1 MSSVVSAVVVSVASS
16 GATHRS
22 PGAVPSVDVPVVPS
36 GATVP
41 VVDPDV
47 TSVGG
52 ALSGATLSAL
62 SSSSPHADQRQGA
75 DQQQSGEPAHG
86 ADVRAVRAHEV
97 TLPNPDHFG
106 HLSFTGAGR
115 LRFVTVSGP
124 ATALPVLDIGPY
136 RDDPTSPAGA
146 AFVAELG
153 RTVHEIGF
161 LYLVGHGIARE
172 LADGVHDV
180 ARRFF
185 ALPEADRLAI
195 ENVRSPQFRGYTRFG
210 HERTNGRVDLR
221 DQIDIGRELPPPDLG
236 PDDPAW
242 LRLRG
247 PNLWPA
253 ALPEL
258 RPLATAWMEQLEA
271 LGQLVL
277 GALARALEL
286 TPDTFTAAVSP
297 PEVLLKV
304 IRYVTP
310 ADAASG
316 DRQGVGSHRDTGFLS
331 FVHQDGVGGLQVE
344 RDGALIDVPPIPD
357 ALVVNIGEMFQLVT
371 RGYYKATVHR
381 VVSPPAG
388 TERISLAYFFN
399 PRLEATLAPVALPA
413 HLAASAPGGDSD
425 DPDNPILANY
435 GDNSLKVRLRAHPDV
450 AAAHHADL
458 LAAGTWGR
466 GT

>member
-1 MSSVVSAVVVSVASS
+1 V
-16 GATHRS
+16 
-22 PGAVPSVDVPVVPS
+22 
-36 GATVP
+36 TVP
-41 VVDPDV
+41 GRDP
-47 TSVGG
+47 
-52 ALSGATLSAL
+52 
-62 SSSSPHADQRQGA
+62 
-75 DQQQSGEPAHG
+75 
-86 ADVRAVRAHEV
+86 
-97 TLPNPDHFG
+97 
-106 HLSFTGAGR
+106 
-115 LRFVTVSGP
+115 
-124 ATALPVLDIGPY
+124 ALPVLDIGPY
-136 RDDPTSPAGA
+136 LADPAAPESV

-161 LYLVGHGIARE
+161 LYLVGHGIPDE
-172 LADGVHDV
+172 LAASVHDV

-195 ENVRSPQFRGYTRFG
+195 ENVRSAQFRGYTRFG

-221 DQIDIGRELPPPDLG
+221 DQIDIGRELPPPSLG
-236 PDDPAW
+236 PADPAW

-258 RPLATAWMEQLEA
+258 RPVVTAWMAALEA
-271 LGQLVL
+271 LGQSLL

-286 TPDTFTAAVSP
+286 PPETFTDAVSP

-310 ADAASG
+310 PDVAAGS
-316 DRQGVGSHRDTGFLS
+316 DQGVGSHRDTGFLS
-331 FVHQDGVGGLQVE
+331 FVHQDDVGGLQVE
-344 RDGALIDVPPIPD
+344 RDGALIDVAPIEG

-381 VVSPPAG
+381 VVSPPPG
-388 TERISLAYFFN
+388 VERISLAYFFN
-399 PRLEATLAPVALPA
+399 PRLEATLAPVDLPP
-413 HLAASAPGGDSD
+413 HLAAQAPGGDSD

-458 LAAGTWGR
+458 LAAGQWSATAP
-466 GT
+466 

>member
-1 MSSVVSAVVVSVASS
+1 M
-16 GATHRS
+16 
-22 PGAVPSVDVPVVPS
+22 
-36 GATVP
+36 TVP
-41 VVDPDV
+41 GRDP
-47 TSVGG
+47 
-52 ALSGATLSAL
+52 
-62 SSSSPHADQRQGA
+62 
-75 DQQQSGEPAHG
+75 
-86 ADVRAVRAHEV
+86 
-97 TLPNPDHFG
+97 
-106 HLSFTGAGR
+106 
-115 LRFVTVSGP
+115 
-124 ATALPVLDIGPY
+124 ALPVLDIAPY
-136 RDDPTSPAGA
+136 LADPGAPESA

-161 LYLVGHGIARE
+161 LYLVGHGIADE
-172 LADGVHDV
+172 LAASVHDV

-195 ENVRSPQFRGYTRFG
+195 ENVRSAQFRGYTRFG

-221 DQIDIGRELPPPDLG
+221 DQIDIGRELPPPSLG
-236 PDDPAW
+236 PADPAW

-258 RPLATAWMEQLEA
+258 RPVVTAWMAALEA
-271 LGQLVL
+271 LGQSLL

-286 TPDTFTAAVSP
+286 PPATFTDAVSP

-310 ADAASG
+310 PDVAPGSD
-316 DRQGVGSHRDTGFLS
+316 QGVGSHRDTGFLS
-331 FVHQDGVGGLQVE
+331 FVHQDDVGGLQVE
-344 RDGALIDVPPIPD
+344 RDGALIDVAPIEG
-357 ALVVNIGEMFQLVT
+357 ALVVNIGEMLQLVT

-381 VVSPPAG
+381 VVSPPPG
-388 TERISLAYFFN
+388 VERISLAYFFN
-399 PRLEATLAPVALPA
+399 PRLEATLAPVDLPP
-413 HLAASAPGGDSD
+413 HLAAQAPGGDSD

-458 LAAGTWGR
+458 LAAGRWSATAP
-466 GT
+466 